1 MRIIKYISKIC
12 KCFYSAAGSTVD
24 HNGMEHAGYMAYLMI
39 LSLFPFIF
47 VIFTLAGFVGESNL
61 GIEFVDLVI
70 ANLPQKVA
78 MTIEPRMR
86 EIMSGPPQSLLTLAI
101 VGAIWTASST
111 IEGLRTILNIAYG
124 VSAPPAYIWRRLLSI
139 VQLLAIAI
147 TIMVIT
153 FLLIFIPLVG
163 DSLQYS
169 FIFNAMNSDIVQFI
183 SKSAI
188 FMVLFIIVCTIYY
201 VLPNTQLKLRKVVP
215 GAILVVLLWF
225 LSASLLSSYLNHF
238 QQLSLIYGSLGGMII
253 SLLFFYIINLILIY
267 GAEFNHLLD
276 KK

>member
-1 MRIIKYISKIC
+1 
-12 KCFYSAAGSTVD
+12 
-24 HNGMEHAGYMAYLMI
+24 
-39 LSLFPFIF
+39 
-47 VIFTLAGFVGESNL
+47 
-61 GIEFVDLVI
+61 
-70 ANLPQKVA
+70 
-78 MTIEPRMR
+78 MR